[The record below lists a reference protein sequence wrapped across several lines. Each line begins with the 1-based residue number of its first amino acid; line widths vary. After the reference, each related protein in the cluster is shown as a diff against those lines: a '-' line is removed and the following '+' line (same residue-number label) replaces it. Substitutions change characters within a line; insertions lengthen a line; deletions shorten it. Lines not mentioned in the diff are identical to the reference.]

1 VKSGAHAEGP
11 PVVAAELWVRWSV
24 RRRWV
29 RKVSLQL
36 QVNRCGCV
44 RVVPLAVSHMELAIL
59 GAADL
64 WVEREAIESKLSPQ
78 AQKKGRQ
85 AAVMVGGLEAQ
96 GGWAEADAVERPAVL
111 GCRCVLV
118 VALEAGVCAW
128 ASMAWE

>member
-1 VKSGAHAEGP
+1 M
-11 PVVAAELWVRWSV
+11 
-24 RRRWV
+24 

-96 GGWAEADAVERPAVL
+96 AGAVERPAVL